1 MRRALDAALADPRP
15 SLIACRTI
23 IGFGAPNKQGTS
35 ATHGAP
41 LGADEIAAARTE
53 LGWTSEPFDIPADVA
68 AAWAAFGAKGKA
80 LQAEWNDRLAS
91 HEKKSDFEARIKGK
105 VVPGDAFKAN
115 PHGLVATHPKGP
127 A

>member
-80 LQAEWNDRLAS
+80 LHAEWNDRHAS
-91 HEKKSDFEARIKGK
+91 NEKKSDFEARKIGRASGRES
-105 VVPGDAFKAN
+105 VCQYV
-115 PHGLVATHPKGP
+115 
-127 A
+127 